1 MSIIEKIKVT
11 EEKAD
16 KIKEEASL
24 EVSKMLDEVNLK
36 NKELV
41 KNMYDAAKKSIE
53 LEYKNTLS
61 QIEKIKELKLDECQK
76 INDSNRKIA
85 KAHLNETVDFIL
97 KKVIDS

>member
-41 KNMYDAAKKSIE
+41 KNMYEAAKKSIE
-53 LEYKNTLS
+53 LEYKNTLNHL
-61 QIEKIKELKLDECQK
+61 EKMKESKLVECQ
-76 INDSNRKIA
+76 
-85 KAHLNETVDFIL
+85 
-97 KKVIDS
+97 

>member
-1 MSIIEKIKVT
+1 MSIIEKIKMT
-11 EEKAD
+11 EEKSD
-16 KIKEEASL
+16 KIKEDASL

-41 KNMYDAAKKSIE
+41 KNMYEDAKKNIE
-53 LEYKNTLS
+53 LEYNKTLS
-61 QIEKIKELKLDECQK
+61 QIEKIKESKLDECQR